1 MPSAP
6 NEKKLLLKRLRGYWK
21 IERLNIFLLPTVAV
35 LVVKLSF
42 QVALTPAFVL
52 SLFTTSWM
60 LIIGTIALRMLLK
73 TLEGDSAY
81 GEFWL
86 PYLSWAQIP
95 SVILLSVSASL
106 TTFESYLAFA
116 NLTAAQYAAIMFTVL
131 AWLEYVNFYHRQ
143 LQHFDH
149 GPDIR
154 RFLAGQGFRR
164 SHLSRALQKWRSR
177 NRRTRR
183 FLARQGFRRSHLSR
197 ALQKWRSRNRR

>member
-42 QVALTPAFVL
+42 QAALTPAFLL
-52 SLFTTSWM
+52 SLFATSWM
-60 LIIGTIALRMLLK
+60 LIIGTIALRKLLK
-73 TLEGDSAY
+73 TLEGDASY
-81 GEFWL
+81 GRFWL

-95 SVILLSVSASL
+95 SVIILIFTAVL
-106 TTFESYLAFA
+106 TIVESYRTFA
-116 NLTAAQYAAIMFTVL
+116 DLTAAQHAAMLFTVL

-177 NRRTRR
+177 NRR
-183 FLARQGFRRSHLSR
+183 
-197 ALQKWRSRNRR
+197 